1 MKSKKTIDELEA
13 MTDSVMRWGS
23 GEEVIAHLDWDSKR
37 YYLWF
42 EPTDNFLDWAEE
54 NPDIA
59 YMVDE
64 LNAELEQI
72 GVQEFCDLDGV
83 NAFCKRYCGDEDPAM
98 FYIDEV
104 FDDVRGA

>member
-1 MKSKKTIDELEA
+1 

-23 GEEVIAHLDWDSKR
+23 GEEVIAHLDWDERR

-54 NPDIA
+54 NEDIA

-83 NAFCKRYCGDEDPAM
+83 NSFCKRFCGDDEPAY
-98 FYIDEV
+98 FYIDELWN
-104 FDDVRGA
+104 DVRGA